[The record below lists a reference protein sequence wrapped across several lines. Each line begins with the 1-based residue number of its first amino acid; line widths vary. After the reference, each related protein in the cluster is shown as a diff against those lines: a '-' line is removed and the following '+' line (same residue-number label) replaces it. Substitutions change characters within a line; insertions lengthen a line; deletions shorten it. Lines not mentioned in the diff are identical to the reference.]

1 MAQPAIKPMSLDEF
15 LHWNDGSDT
24 HYELIGGFPV
34 AMAPPAEVHRALA
47 VRLVTR
53 IDGALSSRRP
63 CNAQIDAGVIR
74 PDRADTYFEADIAA
88 TCAPI
93 EVGRQAVKEPFL
105 IVEILSPSTERHD
118 RRGKLPAYRRIE
130 TVKEILLVA
139 SDERYAELHR
149 RAGQRWLTE
158 ILRGDESAYFGL
170 GRGRNLNV
178 GALRRYRIWRRHGT
192 LTSDRL
198 RRVNMV
204 FQNKPCFRS
213 LNINRLRAIWKT
225 VLERNRG

>member
-88 TCAPI
+88 TCADR
-93 EVGRQAVKEPFL
+93 GGAASGQGAVPDCRNF
-105 IVEILSPSTERHD
+105 
-118 RRGKLPAYRRIE
+118 
-130 TVKEILLVA
+130 VA
-139 SDERYAELHR
+139 EHR
-149 RAGQRWLTE
+149 
-158 ILRGDESAYFGL
+158 
-170 GRGRNLNV
+170 
-178 GALRRYRIWRRHGT
+178 
-192 LTSDRL
+192 TS
-198 RRVNMV
+198 
-204 FQNKPCFRS
+204 
-213 LNINRLRAIWKT
+213 
-225 VLERNRG
+225 

>member
-53 IDGALSSRRP
+53 FDGALSCRRP

-88 TCAPI
+88 TCEGNEP
-93 EVGRQAVKEPFL
+93 GRQAIKDPFL

-118 RRGKLPAYRRIE
+118 RRVKLPAYRQID
-130 TVKEILLVA
+130 TVQEILLIA
-139 SDERYAELHR
+139 SDDRYAELHR
-149 RAGQRWLTE
+149 RAGAQWVTE
-158 ILRGDESAYFGL
+158 IVRGEDAG
-170 GRGRNLNV
+170 
-178 GALRRYRIWRRHGT
+178 IT
-192 LTSDRL
+192 LVS
-198 RRVNMV
+198 V
-204 FQNKPCFRS
+204 P
-213 LNINRLRAIWKT
+213 
-225 VLERNRG
+225 